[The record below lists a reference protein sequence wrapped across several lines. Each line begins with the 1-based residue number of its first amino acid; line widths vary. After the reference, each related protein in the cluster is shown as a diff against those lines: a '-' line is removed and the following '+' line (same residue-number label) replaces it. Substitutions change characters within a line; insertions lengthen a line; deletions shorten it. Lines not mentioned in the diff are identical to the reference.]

1 LSHLDLSEGV
11 VYIPQTKTGKPRT
24 CGLSDEAVRCL
35 RAYLKCRAGRGGL
48 TLWSNRQ
55 RRPLSGDGLRQML
68 AERCK
73 AAGLRSIGCHEFR
86 RGLAERWLA
95 AGGSE
100 SLLRYFQGW
109 SSPAMVAR
117 YVRKNGQALAVAEHR
132 RLLA

>member
-1 LSHLDLSEGV
+1 M
-11 VYIPQTKTGKPRT
+11 
-24 CGLSDEAVRCL
+24 
-35 RAYLKCRAGRGGL
+35 L
-48 TLWSNRQ
+48 T
-55 RRPLSGDGLRQML
+55 
-68 AERCK
+68 ERCQ

-86 RGLAERWLA
+86 RALAERWLE

-117 YVRKNGQALAVAEHR
+117 YVRKNGQTLAVAEHR